1 MEIKI
6 YTLCCFCLVA
16 ESGPIL
22 CDPMDCSLDKNT
34 TVRCHCLL
42 QGIFPTQGSNLHLTS
57 PTLAGGFFTT
67 NATWEAPLQN
77 NPKRNHLALFFFA
90 SQVEE
95 MPSFQLCLP
104 GPDDRTDRQQA
115 LTEDGPQ
122 WQCPGAAGCAAA
134 LSGAPAP
141 QVQASSGA
149 VSVPPPLP
157 RNTSFTSVTSWDKL
171 VVSQGLKHLPK
182 CQSTNPYLS
191 SQLPLDP

>member
-1 MEIKI
+1 MDYSPPGSSVHGILQARILEWLPFPPPGDLPNPGI
-6 YTLCCFCLVA
+6 
-16 ESGPIL
+16 ESA
-22 CDPMDCSLDKNT
+22 S
-34 TVRCHCLL
+34 
-42 QGIFPTQGSNLHLTS
+42 LTS

-67 NATWEAPLQN
+67 SATWEAPLQN

-95 MPSFQLCLP
+95 MPSFQLRLP

-141 QVQASSGA
+141 QVQAASGA
-149 VSVPPPLP
+149 VSVLPPLP
-157 RNTSFTSVTSWDKL
+157 GNTSFTSVTSWDKL
-171 VVSQGLKHLPK
+171 VVSRGLKHLPK
-182 CQSTNPYLS
+182 CQSPNPYLS